1 MKKEQITSP
10 GHLDLPNSTD
20 ASWNI
25 AQVGISADK
34 HLAAANRYCVSIFFS
49 REQQIFSTMCPKK
62 CLESFA
68 NILVHTHR
76 PLLPYSCQ

>member
-1 MKKEQITSP
+1 MFLAAEDTQELHIDEKRTDITSI

-34 HLAAANRYCVSIFFS
+34 HLAAANR
-49 REQQIFSTMCPKK
+49 
-62 CLESFA
+62 
-68 NILVHTHR
+68 
-76 PLLPYSCQ
+76 